1 MTRDFIEEGMNVFS
15 GDALQDGVQEI
26 SRRAFNAIDKMS
38 RKYEWKKSFFIS
50 AAFLLFIINN
60 LINSFLFLSY
70 IIIVSY
76 LFGFFPILFLLKN
89 CYV

>member
-38 RKYEWKKSFFIS
+38 RKYEWKQK
-50 AAFLLFIINN
+50 
-60 LINSFLFLSY
+60 Y
-70 IIIVSY
+70 
-76 LFGFFPILFLLKN
+76 FFPVFLDFIYTFNKPT
-89 CYV
+89 